1 MAQWARALA
10 SGPLRSCPGIG
21 VSAGSRAVDD
31 GEMADAGAP
40 WPRRCACRSP
50 LTPAGSSGR
59 PPRRRIHVTT
69 TWRWTSGW
77 VPAPTSWILAAGVGS
92 GRSRRAGLTVRN
104 ELGSSWRS
112 WPVQQQTRRTQQQ
125 DPADQP
131 PRLRPPQP
139 RRRHRHDLPL
149 LQRTD
154 HHAAHRKAR
163 RTLKRKQ
170 STGRALTRA
179 SISRAHPHDGLGVR
193 GRGDPHGVHR
203 PAVNNLADRGCRS
216 SWTGCVPSSR
226 CWPARAGPW
235 RGTAHRRC

>member
-1 MAQWARALA
+1 MGLGGGRSSRAAAVPAPATPTPVYRVTRPDLMRCHPCTFPLQVKAQWARALA

-40 WPRRCACRSP
+40 WPRRCACRSR

-131 PRLRPPQP
+131 ARLRPPQP

-154 HHAAHRKAR
+154 HHAAP
-163 RTLKRKQ
+163 
-170 STGRALTRA
+170 GR
-179 SISRAHPHDGLGVR
+179 
-193 GRGDPHGVHR
+193 
-203 PAVNNLADRGCRS
+203 
-216 SWTGCVPSSR
+216 
-226 CWPARAGPW
+226 
-235 RGTAHRRC
+235 